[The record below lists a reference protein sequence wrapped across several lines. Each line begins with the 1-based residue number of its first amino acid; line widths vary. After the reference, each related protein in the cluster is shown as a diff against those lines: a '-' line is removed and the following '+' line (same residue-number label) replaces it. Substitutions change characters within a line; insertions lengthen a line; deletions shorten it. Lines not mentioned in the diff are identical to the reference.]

1 MLRSKFMTRGIAP
14 HGRMVLLLSL
24 RYLSGMSC
32 NCHVF
37 CFLFLREKEK
47 RKKERNFLSKYSN
60 VLQPLTK
67 FGPIT
72 TGTGHVITLIPIPLS
87 LGPLLVNESK
97 FVLHFGIH
105 YLFYCLLKRY
115 SSVKTCANKK
125 DFSFVIH
132 FEKNKPDDY

>member
-1 MLRSKFMTRGIAP
+1 MTRGIAP

-87 LGPLLVNESK
+87 LGPLLVNESS
-97 FVLHFGIH
+97 LCSI
-105 YLFYCLLKRY
+105 LESTI
-115 SSVKTCANKK
+115 SSTV
-125 DFSFVIH
+125 
-132 FEKNKPDDY
+132 Y